1 MKSPRISQESPLFP
15 SHKLG

>member
-1 MKSPRISQESPLFP
+1 MKSPHISQESPLFP